1 MNQWFGDSIISGN
14 FKNHI
19 EWLGLDGFI
28 AFIEVIQENQ
38 VPIDVTK
45 GEAFQDVVCIKEVP
59 FPHRMSELHD

>member
-1 MNQWFGDSIISGN
+1 MRRGLGD
-14 FKNHI
+14 
-19 EWLGLDGFI
+19 
-28 AFIEVIQENQ
+28 FIEVIQENQ